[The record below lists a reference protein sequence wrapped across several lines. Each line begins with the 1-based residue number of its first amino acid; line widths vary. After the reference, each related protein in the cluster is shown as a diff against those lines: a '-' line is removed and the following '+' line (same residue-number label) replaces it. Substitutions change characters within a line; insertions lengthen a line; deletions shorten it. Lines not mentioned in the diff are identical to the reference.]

1 MDPRLY
7 QVVSSFVACK
17 HPPSARLRL
26 IVVAESPTTPE
37 TGQSI
42 EAWCSQCGSMQ
53 TGPDTWRATVGRAA
67 LVVAA
72 LEAVTYL
79 DDELDLLDQAAVAAR
94 ELARAIGEVA
104 SLCGSGDFT
113 LGADTLRHLEHAALS
128 MAGGFDRLLR
138 GRSPAAAHDVHELA
152 KAGAL

>member
-7 QVVSSFVACK
+7 EVVSSFVSCT
-17 HPPSARLRL
+17 HPQAARLRL
-26 IVVAESPTTPE
+26 IVTAESPATPK
-37 TGQSI
+37 TGPNI

-53 TGPDTWRATVGRAA
+53 IGPDTWRATVGRAGLA
-67 LVVAA
+67 LAA
-72 LEAVTYL
+72 LDTVRRL

-113 LGADTLRHLEHAALS
+113 MGADTLRHLEAAALS
-128 MAGGFDRLLR
+128 MADGFDRLLR
-138 GRSPAAAHDVHELA
+138 GRSPACAHDVHELA